1 MWIVLFIVMLDVIGF
16 GIIGPILPL
25 YIDNLGGSP
34 AMVTFCVAVFPAALF
49 ISTPILGR
57 LSDIYGRKPIM
68 VISLIGSVIG
78 YVALAF
84 AESILMIVILRIIS
98 GLLAGNYGAAQAY
111 MTDISTPED
120 RAKFMGYFGAA
131 LGLGFVIGPA
141 IGSILGGDSLE
152 ELNFFLPC
160 ITAAAM
166 SFAALIG
173 LLLFVKET
181 APVKDSDKEAE
192 AGVTTEPE
200 PGFIKATQRTFK
212 NKLLITVIICGS
224 MYHLA
229 SGFFEAP
236 FPLWAADTNI
246 ISAPSDMAPILLLS
260 GFTLV
265 LVQGFL
271 IAPLNRRFSEKTLL
285 ISCAI
290 GFGVS
295 LYAVTIAGDFESAIG
310 VTIIFSIMY
319 GFAGVILTCSQTLV
333 SKCAKD
339 NERGAVLGVFSSVG
353 TLGRTATT
361 LLSGVI
367 YGYIHYHAIYYA
379 AILAMLVL
387 IYLASKIN
395 LQAIDNIA
403 HTNSPVASPND
414 N

>member
-1 MWIVLFIVMLDVIGF
+1 MLDVIGF

-25 YIDNLGGSP
+25 YVDNLGGSP
-34 AMVTFCVAVFPAALF
+34 AMVTFCIAVFPAALF

-78 YVALAF
+78 YIALAF
-84 AESILMIVILRIIS
+84 AESILAIVLLRIFS
-98 GLLAGNYGAAQAY
+98 GLVAGNYGAAQAY

-152 ELNFFLPC
+152 DLNFFLPC
-160 ITAAAM
+160 ITAAVM

-181 APVKDSDKEAE
+181 APIKNEDKE
-192 AGVTTEPE
+192 GNDKSTQPQLS
-200 PGFIKATQRTFK
+200 FIKATQKTFR

-236 FPLWAADTNI
+236 FPLWAAQTNI
-246 ISAPSDMAPILLLS
+246 IDAPSDMAPILLLS

-271 IAPLNRRFSEKTLL
+271 IAPLNRRFNEKTLL

-290 GFGVS
+290 GFGLG
-295 LYAVTIAGDFESAIG
+295 LYAVTLAGDMQSAIG
-310 VTIIFSIMY
+310 VTIIFSLMY

-333 SKCAKD
+333 SKCAND

-361 LLSGVI
+361 LLSGFI

-387 IYLASKIN
+387 IYLASKLN
-395 LQAIDNIA
+395 LDGIGGEELAV
-403 HTNSPVASPND
+403 NSPEASPSD
-414 N
+414 S